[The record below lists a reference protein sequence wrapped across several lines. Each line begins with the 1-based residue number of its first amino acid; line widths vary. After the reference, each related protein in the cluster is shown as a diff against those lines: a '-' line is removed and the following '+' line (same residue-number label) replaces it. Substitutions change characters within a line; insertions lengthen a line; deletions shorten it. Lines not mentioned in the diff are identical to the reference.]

1 MANRVLC
8 TGQGRPP
15 LTPNAGHNPHAVSS
29 SHLPVIPFHAGC
41 HGLTNIGHQQ
51 QLASSPT
58 PSGLLLSIFDV
69 PEDQT
74 MHGTR
79 RCSFIAKACADKD
92 VVPNGCCTMY
102 LKAFVFFLSSVH
114 VPHQP
119 IIEATVQALPWVHL
133 PEMIVCD
140 FCFHLQ
146 VKRLAPVADALMRPS
161 DGGCCAKACSEGHFF
176 WCDVNHVYI
185 GETM

>member
-29 SHLPVIPFHAGC
+29 SHLSVIPFHAGR
-41 HGLTNIGHQQ
+41 HGLTNNGHQQ
-51 QLASSPT
+51 QLASSPPT
-58 PSGLLLSIFDV
+58 PAVPSGLLLSIFDV

-79 RCSFIAKACADKD
+79 RCSFVAKACADKD

-102 LKAFVFFLSSVH
+102 LKAFCCYICSCSTSAYH
-114 VPHQP
+114 RGNCTSR
-119 IIEATVQALPWVHL
+119 AMGASARN
-133 PEMIVCD
+133 D
-140 FCFHLQ
+140 
-146 VKRLAPVADALMRPS
+146 RL
-161 DGGCCAKACSEGHFF
+161 
-176 WCDVNHVYI
+176 
-185 GETM
+185 

>member
-15 LTPNAGHNPHAVSS
+15 LTPNARHIPHAVSS
-29 SHLPVIPFHAGC
+29 SHLSVIPFHAGR
-41 HGLTNIGHQQ
+41 HGLTSMGHQQ
-51 QLASSPT
+51 QLASSPPT
-58 PSGLLLSIFDV
+58 PAVPSGLLLSIFDV

-102 LKAFVFFLSSVH
+102 LKAFVFCFTSVH

-119 IIEATVQALPWVHL
+119 IIEAAVQAAPWVSL

-146 VKRLAPVADALMRPS
+146 FKRLAPVADALMSPS
-161 DGGCCAKACSEGHFF
+161 
-176 WCDVNHVYI
+176 
-185 GETM
+185 